1 MEKIFKNKNTSAL
14 MALFAMFLWGSAIPM
29 IKTTYKVLGITSK
42 DPGSMI
48 LVAGYR
54 FFLAGFFVI
63 FYKFL
68 FEEKSDRKKGF
79 SLMFYIISTV
89 VQITVAYIFYYNGLA
104 LISGVHSSIIQST
117 NFLMVLIFAHILI
130 RDDKFNSKKIICVI
144 LGIIATLLSNVGGK
158 VDGVVSLRGEVFI
171 IMSTALNALGTV
183 IMKKW
188 GSKENTYNIS
198 IFQFIFGGF
207 LLIIMGLFTHQH
219 PLIFNFKAI
228 ILLIYGSFISSTAFV
243 IWYMLL
249 RYQKVSNVGAYKMFI
264 PIFGAFLS
272 VIILKDKFNIYLFVA
287 LFLTS
292 FATTFLHSDLMEG
305 KN

>member
-1 MEKIFKNKNTSAL
+1 

-130 RDDKFNSKKIICVI
+130 RDDKFNLKKNYMC
-144 LGIIATLLSNVGGK
+144 N
-158 VDGVVSLRGEVFI
+158 LR
-171 IMSTALNALGTV
+171 N
-183 IMKKW
+183 
-188 GSKENTYNIS
+188 NCY
-198 IFQFIFGGF
+198 
-207 LLIIMGLFTHQH
+207 LII
-219 PLIFNFKAI
+219 KC
-228 ILLIYGSFISSTAFV
+228 
-243 IWYMLL
+243 W
-249 RYQKVSNVGAYKMFI
+249 
-264 PIFGAFLS
+264 
-272 VIILKDKFNIYLFVA
+272 
-287 LFLTS
+287 
-292 FATTFLHSDLMEG
+292 G
-305 KN
+305 KS